1 MIITELYAMRTDG
14 VALYRSYS
22 DIGVF
27 IERDGVM
34 YEDAIDP
41 IGTERVYTETNIP
54 IPVEITEDAE
64 EGEAE
69 AE

>member
-1 MIITELYAMRTDG
+1 MIITEIYQTNADGTVLIRTF
-14 VALYRSYS
+14 S
-22 DIGVF
+22 DIGVY
-27 IERDGVM
+27 IERDGAL
-34 YEDAIDP
+34 YTDAIDP